1 MSDVAQ
7 WYVVHTYS
15 GYENKVKQNIEKVV
29 ENRNLKDVIL
39 EVKVPTETVTE
50 IADGKVREIER
61 KLYPGYVIIKMVY
74 NESIKDAWYVV
85 KNTRGVTGFV
95 GPNSEP
101 TPLSEKELETMFGK
115 PHSDVETNFAVG
127 DSVKILGTSM
137 DGFPGIVQSINTD
150 EDKVGVMVSMLG
162 RDTLATFSLNQ
173 VMKVDD

>member
-1 MSDVAQ
+1 MSEETAQ

-29 ENRNLKDVIL
+29 ENRNLKETIL
-39 EVKVPTETVTE
+39 EVIVPTETVKE
-50 IADGKVREIER
+50 IADGKTRNVER

-74 NESIKDAWYVV
+74 NENNKQAWYVV

-101 TPLSEKELETMFGK
+101 TPLSDKELEIMFGT
-115 PHSDVETNFAVG
+115 HFDVETNFNVG
-127 DSVKILGTSM
+127 DNVKILGTAM
-137 DGFPGIVQSINTD
+137 DGYSGIIRSIDFENESVD
-150 EDKVGVMVSMLG
+150 VLVNILG
-162 RDTLATFSLNQ
+162 RDTPTVFSLNQ